1 MSDTLML
8 EPKVA
13 AFAPAKSS
21 APMQSTAQYDSGWTK
36 ASNNPSNEILF
47 QHGLGVIPSQISV
60 MFSPNQNEAY
70 PVLGY
75 WGTSTTGNPVSISMG
90 SASIAIELYSGAPL
104 HGAWLASNGNW
115 TLWNQG
121 YFRVFAWK

>member
-1 MSDTLML
+1 MSDTML
-8 EPKVA
+8 DPKVA

-21 APMQSTAQYDSGWTK
+21 APVHSTAQYDSGWK
-36 ASNNPSNEILF
+36 QASNNPSNEILF

-60 MFSPNQNEAY
+60 MFSANQNEAY

-75 WGTSTTGNPVSISMG
+75 WGNNSTGNPVSVSIG
-90 SASIAIELYSGAPL
+90 SATIALEIFSGAPL
-104 HGAWLASNGNW
+104 HGAWLASNGVW